1 MLLIFQR
8 ALSLDP
14 QTEPRSGHQS
24 TIIWRG
30 YAFHRS
36 SAKKFLFVEKSSC
49 TRSARAVNQWQHE
62 LVASVI
68 FAIPYILNSGRQ
80 LKILPLNRPAA
91 ALLGAVL
98 MVATGVVTP
107 ERAYRAV
114 NYDTIVLLLA
124 MMLVSSYLYLAH
136 FFEWAADIVLRF
148 SCTPQRLLFYLI
160 LTSGILSALLVNDTI
175 CLMLTPLVIAVIR
188 RGKLPLLPYLIALA
202 TSANIGSAAT
212 LVGNPQN
219 MIIGHFSHIPFSQF
233 SRTLAPAAIIGL
245 AINFIILRFGFRCAL
260 RSAVIER
267 EARVVP
273 KLDRG
278 LFAIV
283 CIVFLSIFACFVAG
297 LNLAWTALSG
307 AVLVMVLA
315 RRDTHEVLKLV
326 DWHLLIFFAALF
338 VVVDGLSDTGLP
350 DAIYRHLRPVFGS
363 SVTTQTWNLAWFS
376 VAGSNLFSNVPF
388 VLVAGK
394 WIARFTDPELM
405 WKVLALATTFAGK
418 LTIVGSVANMIVV
431 ESVREHLEVGFWD
444 YARFGIPI
452 TILTTI
458 AGVIVLLVLR

>member
-1 MLLIFQR
+1 VNHF
-8 ALSLDP
+8 
-14 QTEPRSGHQS
+14 
-24 TIIWRG
+24 
-30 YAFHRS
+30 
-36 SAKKFLFVEKSSC
+36 EK
-49 TRSARAVNQWQHE
+49 E

-68 FAIPYILNSGRQ
+68 FAITYILISGRQ

-98 MVATGVVTP
+98 MVSTGVMTP

-124 MMLVSSYLYLAH
+124 MMLVSAYLYLAH
-136 FFEWAADIVLRF
+136 FFEWAADVVLEF
-148 SCTPQRLLFYLI
+148 SRTPQRLLLYLT

-188 RGKLPLLPYLIALA
+188 RGKLPMLPYLIALA
-202 TSANIGSAAT
+202 TSANIGSVAT

-233 SRTLAPAAIIGL
+233 SAALAPAAIVGL
-245 AINFIILRFGFRCAL
+245 AINFSILRFGFRSAL
-260 RSAVIER
+260 RAAVIER
-267 EARVVP
+267 EPHAIP

-278 LFAIV
+278 LFTIV
-283 CIVFLSIFACFVAG
+283 CVVFVSIFVCFLAG
-297 LNLAWTALSG
+297 LNLAWTALAG
-307 AVLVMVLA
+307 AALVMVLA

-326 DWHLLIFFAALF
+326 DWHLLVFFAALF
-338 VVVDGLSDTGLP
+338 VVVDGLSDTDLP
-350 DAIYRHLRPVFGS
+350 DAIYRHLQPVFGS
-363 SVTTQTWNLAWFS
+363 HVTAQTWNFTWFS
-376 VAGSNLFSNVPF
+376 VAGSNIFSNVPF

-394 WIARFTDPELM
+394 WIAHFVEPVLM
-405 WKVLALATTFAGK
+405 WKVLALATTFAGN

-431 ESVREHLEVGFWD
+431 ESAREHLQIGFWD

-452 TILTTI
+452 TILTTA
-458 AGVIVLLVLR
+458 AGMIVLLLLP